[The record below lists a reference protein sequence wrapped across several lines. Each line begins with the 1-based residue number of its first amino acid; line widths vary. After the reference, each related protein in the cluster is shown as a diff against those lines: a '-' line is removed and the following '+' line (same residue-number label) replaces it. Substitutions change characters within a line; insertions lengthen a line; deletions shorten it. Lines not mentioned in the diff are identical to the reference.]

1 MNEEFVEKVH
11 KQDIRL
17 TRVETLL
24 VSLEKSLIS
33 MTTSMKSMA
42 DSYSELSTLKVHLDT
57 SIVRVHTR
65 IDTEVDVRDTLIKAQ
80 SKEILILNDKL
91 DDALKD
97 LNPFRI
103 MGKYFLYTGLI
114 FGLLYSFAISD
125 IRNKIIY
132 DNDKIVIERGE

>member
-1 MNEEFVEKVH
+1 MENKIEEKVH
-11 KQDIRL
+11 SQDVRL

-33 MTTSMKSMA
+33 MTNSMKSMA
-42 DSYSELSTLKVHLDT
+42 DSYSELSTVKLSLDT

-80 SKEILILNDKL
+80 QKEIESLNDKL

-103 MGKYFLYTGLI
+103 MGKYFLYTGII
-114 FGLLYSFAISD
+114 FGLLYTFAIKD
-125 IRNKIIY
+125 IRDKIV
-132 DNDKIVIERGE
+132 DTKDKIVIERNR